1 MKAFDEC
8 YGTPAFKRTG
18 AHGAEFIDN
27 ITTYLV
33 EAKPIAME
41 QA

>member
-8 YGTPAFKRTG
+8 YGTAAFKRTG

-33 EAKPIAME
+33 ESKPIVA
-41 QA
+41 ARS